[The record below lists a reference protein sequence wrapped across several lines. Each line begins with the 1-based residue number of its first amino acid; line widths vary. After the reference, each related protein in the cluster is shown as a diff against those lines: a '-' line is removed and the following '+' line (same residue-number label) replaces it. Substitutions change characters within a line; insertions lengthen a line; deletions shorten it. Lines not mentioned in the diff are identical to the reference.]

1 MADVASGIFAMF
13 AGDGNSSAIVTAADA
28 NAVFGELNATGYT
41 PNDIN
46 MSGIVTAADANMALG
61 SLGESTQV
69 P

>member
-1 MADVASGIFAMF
+1 MADVTGGVFAMY

-28 NAVFGELNATGYT
+28 NAVFSELNATGYT

-46 MSGIVTAADANMALG
+46 MSGIVTAADANMAFGNLNK
-61 SLGESTQV
+61 SSKV